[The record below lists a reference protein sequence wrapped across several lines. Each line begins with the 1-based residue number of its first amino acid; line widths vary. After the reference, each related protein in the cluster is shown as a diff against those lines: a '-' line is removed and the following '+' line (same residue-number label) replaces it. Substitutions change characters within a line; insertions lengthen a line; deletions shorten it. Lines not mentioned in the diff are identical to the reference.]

1 MDCSIKCLLANVY
14 FFVRSLRRLHRRRRR
29 RRCRCRHRHHT
40 ILFNIIFAPLYST
53 LFHFY
58 IYLLNGFLL
67 FSVSHSPCPFS
78 PRFTFILSF
87 FYYKN
92 NVTFIPFI
100 YSYSFFAIYFI
111 LSFFA
116 LPPSSPLSR
125 FSHHSQQTHQS
136 NDTINESMS

>member
-1 MDCSIKCLLANVY
+1 MFTSL
-14 FFVRSLRRLHRRRRR
+14 FVPRRRLRRY
-29 RRCRCRHRHHT
+29 RHHT
-40 ILFNIIFAPLYST
+40 IFFAIIFAPLYST

-67 FSVSHSPCPFS
+67 FSVSQSMALSLSLYPCPFS
-78 PRFTFILSF
+78 PRFTFILFLLF

-100 YSYSFFAIYFI
+100 YSYSFFFRNLFHSFV
-111 LSFFA
+111 LS
-116 LPPSSPLSR
+116 LPPSSRLCC

-136 NDTINESMS
+136 NDSINE